1 MLSLDITKT
10 MDTNKKNGRRSFL
23 KNTSLAA
30 LSVTALT
37 NVSSAKDL
45 ETDRAGGCNP
55 TTPDFYGQGPF
66 YTQNPPEILNN
77 QLAEVS
83 EFGTRI
89 IISGVVRTLDCTE
102 VIPNAIVD
110 VWHANDP
117 GQYDNTGYNLRG
129 KMLSNAQGFYMFETI
144 YPGKYLNGTTY
155 RPSHIHF
162 KITPPGYPT
171 ITTQL
176 YFEGDADLASD
187 AASSQTSGTYNA
199 ADRIITLT
207 DGGSGILE
215 GTWDVIVDGDGTTT
229 EVNDLHLE
237 NGIIYEVSPN
247 PYSEILTIK
256 YGVFRESNV
265 SLAVYDMAGKLVA
278 SLAEENLSP
287 EKYETTW
294 EPDSSLPDG
303 HYFVALRINDMQ
315 VHYQK
320 TILLRSGK

>member
-1 MLSLDITKT
+1 

-23 KNTSLAA
+23 RNASLAA

-37 NVSSAKDL
+37 NKSSAKTP
-45 ETDRAGGCNP
+45 ETDPAGGCNP
-55 TTPDFYGQGPF
+55 TTPDYYGQGPF
-66 YTQNPPEILNN
+66 YTQNPPDIVNN
-77 QLAEVS
+77 QLAEIS
-83 EFGTRI
+83 EVGTRI

-117 GQYDNTGYNLRG
+117 GQYDNSGYNLRG
-129 KMLSNAQGFYMFETI
+129 KLLSNAQGFYMFETI
-144 YPGKYLNGTTY
+144 YPGKYLNGAAY

-187 AASSQTSGTYNA
+187 AASSQTYGTYNA
-199 ADRIITLT
+199 TDRIITLT
-207 DGGSGILE
+207 DGLTGIIE

-229 EVNDLHLE
+229 GVNNLHLE
-237 NGIIYEVSPN
+237 NGVIYGISPN
-247 PYSEILTIK
+247 PYSEVLTIK

-265 SLAVYDMAGKLVA
+265 SLAVYDLAGKLVA
-278 SLAEENLSP
+278 SLAEENLLP

-294 EPDSSLPDG
+294 KPDSSLPDG